1 VLSGVFLSMPYMRSG
16 DMPGWLNLM
25 MGAGL
30 LGALAAVGI
39 SVPTAAKLGRL
50 EPSARGE
57 LPEAFQALR
66 RRQILAASI
75 AGGLGLI
82 AMFAATL
89 GRG

>member
-1 VLSGVFLSMPYMRSG
+1 MRSG

-50 EPSARGE
+50 EADARGD

-66 RRQILAASI
+66 KRQILAASI

-89 GRG
+89 GKG